1 MPLRRSKEAKPLF
14 RNFKVAVGDDGIPIG
29 SDLRSHRT
37 RRLTTSLGL
46 TATAAATT
54 PTLTTTTS
62 ASASASASAAPLAMI
77 VLMASVTSAGTEI
90 ALPTVPAPQTLGI
103 AAGRAAFGGSAK
115 VTTLIGTLINPLI
128 NPLIGARVLE
138 RGVLGVWIRVIR
150 RSGSCSR
157 ILGGSLL
164 GLWGRTIG

>member
-46 TATAAATT
+46 TAAATT

-62 ASASASASAAPLAMI
+62 ASATSAPLAMI

-128 NPLIGARVLE
+128 GARVLE
-138 RGVLGVWIRVIR
+138 RGVLGVWVRVIR
-150 RSGSCSR
+150 RSGSCAR
-157 ILGGSLL
+157 ILGGRLL